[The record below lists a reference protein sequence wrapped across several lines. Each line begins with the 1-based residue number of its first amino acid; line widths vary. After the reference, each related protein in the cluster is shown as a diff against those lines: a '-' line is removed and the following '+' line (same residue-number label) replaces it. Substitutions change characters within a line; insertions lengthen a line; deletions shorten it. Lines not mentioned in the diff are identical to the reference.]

1 MLGFNFGGRKSSGS
15 APDAL
20 EAQRAAALAQMVMA
34 TQAVIHFS
42 PDSRILFANQNFVD
56 ALGYDSLEEIVGQQ
70 HEIFVERDYAA
81 SREYAEFWETMRA
94 GRNHAGVFKRIRRDG
109 SAIYIRATYAPV
121 LNAEGRIERVI
132 KVATDITDRQLT
144 QKLLEDGLDAL
155 RAGILSPATFDSSY
169 DEVRTMGTNFNNMI
183 AALSDFVRQ
192 VHGASSRVQ
201 TVSGSLDAATN
212 DLARRGESQ
221 AASLEEVAA
230 AITQLSAS
238 AENSVERAKES
249 YQLTKVS
256 QDNAEDG
263 RKVVDAVTR
272 AMNEIEAAS
281 NQIGE
286 ILTSI
291 DEIAFQTNLLALNA
305 GVEAVRAGE
314 AGRGF
319 AVVASEVRSLAQRS
333 SDAASQIKRLVKS
346 SDDKVKNGANLVAQ
360 ADEVLRTIFEQI
372 SAISDNVR
380 STMQTMDEQSLTISE
395 INTATTRL
403 SQDTEHNAT
412 SIRASA
418 EMSKQLKAEADGLQA
433 QVQRYRIE
441 PQQVSGKVAPFR
453 RAS

>member
-1 MLGFNFGGRKSSGS
+1 
-15 APDAL
+15 
-20 EAQRAAALAQMVMA
+20 
-34 TQAVIHFS
+34 
-42 PDSRILFANQNFVD
+42 
-56 ALGYDSLEEIVGQQ
+56 
-70 HEIFVERDYAA
+70 
-81 SREYAEFWETMRA
+81 
-94 GRNHAGVFKRIRRDG
+94 
-109 SAIYIRATYAPV
+109 
-121 LNAEGRIERVI
+121 
-132 KVATDITDRQLT
+132 
-144 QKLLEDGLDAL
+144 
-155 RAGILSPATFDSSY
+155 
-169 DEVRTMGTNFNNMI
+169 MGTNFNNMI

-201 TVSGSLDAATN
+201 TISGSLDAATN

-305 GVEAVRAGE
+305 GVEAVREGE